1 MSIFFTLLFI
11 GSLILNGILVWY
23 IVKLLTKLFFIQEN
37 IEGLLALNQ
46 NFGDHLQQV
55 NELEMYYGDETL
67 TTLLIYVEML
77 SDLDVE
83 ENAEEAAEV
92 QPEEEERE

>member
-23 IVKLLTKLFFIQEN
+23 IIKLLTKLFFIQEN

-46 NFGDHLQQV
+46 NFGDYLQQV
-55 NELEMYYGDETL
+55 NELEMYD
-67 TTLLIYVEML
+67 IYVEIL

-83 ENAEEAAEV
+83 ENAEETAEV